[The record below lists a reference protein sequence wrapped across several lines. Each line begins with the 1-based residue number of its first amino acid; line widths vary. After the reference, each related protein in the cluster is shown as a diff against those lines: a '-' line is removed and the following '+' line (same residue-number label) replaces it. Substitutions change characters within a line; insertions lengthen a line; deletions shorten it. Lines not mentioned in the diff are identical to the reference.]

1 MADIVLDVTP
11 RVDQWKDLQ
20 DFLKTMVKD
29 SPASVG
35 IAVYETIGTKTFDES
50 QKKVPYDTGALKS
63 TAYMTPPNKGNGYS
77 TKVSYGK
84 EKPKVPPSRGR
95 DDVDYAQAVHE
106 RNVRIT
112 PMARSIFTCKN
123 AAVKAVNAVSASD
136 IAKLTLEIVKDR
148 GRRNP
153 SRLKPKSGS
162 VMKG

>member
-1 MADIVLDVTP
+1 M
-11 RVDQWKDLQ
+11 DLRA
-20 DFLKTMVKD
+20 
-29 SPASVG
+29 P
-35 IAVYETIGTKTFDES
+35 
-50 QKKVPYDTGALKS
+50 
-63 TAYMTPPNKGNGYS
+63 
-77 TKVSYGK
+77 VSYGK

-106 RNVRIT
+106 RNVSHT
-112 PMARSIFTCKN
+112 HGEYLYLQE

>member
-29 SPASVG
+29 SPASLG

-95 DDVDYAQAVHE
+95 DGVDYAQAVHE
-106 RNVRIT
+106 RKVSH
-112 PMARSIFTCKN
+112 AHGEYLYLQN
-123 AAVKAVNAVSASD
+123 AAVEAVNAVSASD
-136 IAKLTLEIVKDR
+136 IAKLTLEIVEDR

>member
-11 RVDQWKDLQ
+11 RVDQWKKLQ

-29 SPASVG
+29 TPASVG
-35 IAVYETIGTKTFDES
+35 IAVYETIGTQTFEES

-106 RNVRIT
+106 RNKNYN
-112 PMARSIFTCKN
+112 FGKEYLYLQN

-136 IAKLTLEIVKDR
+136 LAKLTLEIVNDR